1 MIINNASQNYNTSH
15 VILTNFQLSLLVI
28 LFLGTRVRVYTE
40 VGKSEQGKFALDVG
54 VKLLD
59 VYNE

>member
-40 VGKSEQGKFALDVG
+40 VGKGAQGKFALDVG
-54 VKLLD
+54 VKSLD
-59 VYNE
+59 FCYE